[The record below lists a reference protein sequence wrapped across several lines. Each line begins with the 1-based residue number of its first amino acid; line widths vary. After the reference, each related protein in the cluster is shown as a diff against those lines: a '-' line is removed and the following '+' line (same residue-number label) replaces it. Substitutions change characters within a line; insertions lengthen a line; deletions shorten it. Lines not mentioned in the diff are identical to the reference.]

1 MRKSSIFQALPI
13 VASHYGEMFGVK
25 VAIGDWA
32 STNGETITLPN
43 ISEEFAHK
51 DVIWGLLVHESAHVK
66 HTDFTVLKRIK
77 ANESLRFSLLNA
89 IEDTR
94 IESEMMNCFPG
105 VRHDLNVVMDY
116 MKMTDM
122 LSSVSQTDAPG
133 QVIAAKVHYWG
144 ASKLLQQESMDELLK
159 TADNAMQAIFTQ
171 GVCTRLEV
179 LLRKINKC
187 SSTSDCLD
195 LTDSILV
202 MLEEEAKKEEEKAN
216 NTDDSK
222 DDNQAGTGNDQDKN
236 DSQQSSDSVNQ
247 DDDDNS
253 QSEPKSSDNNQKSG
267 QTNASS
273 GTDNQKKDALSP
285 DRKDN
290 AKQSAQQIR
299 DALNSSN
306 DDLNED
312 AFEQLKANLSQ
323 EASQNGDDSYCTVP
337 IAPETDGNPVRGQ
350 KLLSDVQ
357 GTTSKLRAQLMGLV
371 QATRRNRNQAR
382 KKGRRLVGNR
392 IHRVLSGDLRIFN
405 KREDRIQANTA
416 VHVLTDLSGSMN
428 GHKERI
434 AREASLSIALALEAI
449 PGVSPAVTYF
459 SGDSDDPV
467 RSALRHGQLVRNNIA
482 HFIEP
487 TRGVTPMA
495 EGIWFAAFELS
506 KLQEPR
512 KMIIVVTDGLPS
524 NKRACHKVIELCE
537 SSDIEMIGIGINS
550 PKVDTFFNR
559 SIQIDSVDELRS
571 TLFQLMRDKL
581 TIEAA

>member
-25 VAIGDWA
+25 VAIGEWA
-32 STNGETITLPN
+32 ETDGETITLPN

-66 HTDFTVLKRIK
+66 YTDFTVLKRIK

-122 LSSVSQTDAPG
+122 LSSVSQTNAPG

-144 ASKLLQQESMDELLK
+144 AAKLLQQESMDELLK
-159 TADNAMQAIFTQ
+159 TADNAMQEIFPQ

-179 LLRKINKC
+179 LLRKISKC

-216 NTDDSK
+216 KPDDSK
-222 DDNQAGTGNDQDKN
+222 DDNQNGTGNDQDKK
-236 DSQQSSDSVNQ
+236 DSQKSSDLANQ
-247 DDDDNS
+247 DETDNS
-253 QSEPKSSDNNQKSG
+253 QPEPKSSDNNQKSD
-267 QTNASS
+267 QTNANS
-273 GTDNQKKDALSP
+273 GTDNQKKEALSP
-285 DRKDN
+285 DKKDN
-290 AKQSAQQIR
+290 AKAAQQIR

-306 DDLNED
+306 DDMDKD
-312 AFEQLKANLSQ
+312 AYEQLKAKLSQ
-323 EASQNGDDSYCTVP
+323 EASQNVDDSYCTVP
-337 IAPETDGNPVRGQ
+337 IAPETDGDPARGQ

-357 GTTSKLRAQLMGLV
+357 GTTSKLRAQLVGLV

-405 KREDRIQANTA
+405 KREDRTQANTA

-428 GHKERI
+428 GHKERT

-459 SGDSDDPV
+459 SGDSADPV

-506 KLQEPR
+506 KLQELK
-512 KMIIVVTDGLPS
+512 KMIIVVTDGVPS
-524 NKRACHKVIELCE
+524 NKKACHKVIELCE
-537 SSDIEMIGIGINS
+537 GSDIEMVGIGINS
-550 PKVDTFFNR
+550 PKVDAFFNR
-559 SIQIDSVDELRS
+559 SIQINSVDELRS